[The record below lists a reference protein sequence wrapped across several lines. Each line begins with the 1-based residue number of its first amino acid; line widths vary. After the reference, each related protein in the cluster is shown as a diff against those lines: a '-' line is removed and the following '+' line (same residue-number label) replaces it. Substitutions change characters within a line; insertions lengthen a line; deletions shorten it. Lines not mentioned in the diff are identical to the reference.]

1 MKQYYIVDA
10 FTGQPFGGNPAEGT
24 SYTKNKHTPTT
35 LMMAPRTSRMVTFW
49 WNKSAAGAMMR
60 MGVSAKSVWAMP
72 ADVYCV
78 ANSDALTPMKG
89 PNIVDASTHHMAL
102 RSLTA

>member
-1 MKQYYIVDA
+1 
-10 FTGQPFGGNPAEGT
+10 
-24 SYTKNKHTPTT
+24 
-35 LMMAPRTSRMVTFW
+35 
-49 WNKSAAGAMMR
+49 MMR

-89 PNIVDASTHHMAL
+89 PNMVDASTHHIAL